1 MMIVRLLSSRHVNNQ
16 SHTLTSETKPYRS
29 FLFMPGHKLE
39 WMLKAPKYGAD
50 ALIFDLDDAVPAASK
65 QDALAHT
72 AAAIDQLH
80 DAKSDLFVRTS
91 PWGDGRLLGDVTAT
105 VRPGLSGIVLSRTVD
120 SGEVR
125 ALDLLLTELEATRG
139 LPTGSVE
146 IVPLC
151 EDAGSLRQAYEILTS
166 SPRVR
171 RVFGVGANAPGGDVN
186 RSVGYEWTEAGL
198 ESLYIAEKLV
208 LDARAAGLSSVITGV
223 VANVL
228 DLDGLRRQ
236 MRFSKQLGANGAQV
250 IHPSHVPIVNE
261 IFSPT
266 AEEIADARALLGTMA
281 AAQQRGDAA
290 AVHNGRMIDL
300 AHARSSLG
308 VLRRAEAF
316 GLAVGEYP
324 RVDV

>member
-1 MMIVRLLSSRHVNNQ
+1 
-16 SHTLTSETKPYRS
+16 
-29 FLFMPGHKLE
+29 MPGHKLD

-65 QDALAHT
+65 PDALTHT
-72 AAAIDQLH
+72 ATAIEQLRG
-80 DAKSDLFVRTS
+80 AKSDVFVRTS
-91 PWGDGRLLGDVTAT
+91 PWGDGRLLGDVTAA
-105 VRPGLSGIVLSRTVD
+105 VRPGLAGIVLSRTVD
-120 SGEVR
+120 AREIR
-125 ALDLLLTELEATRG
+125 ALDLLVTELEATRD
-139 LPTGSVE
+139 LPVGEIE

-151 EDAGSLRQAYEILTS
+151 EDAGSLRQAYDILTS
-166 SPRVR
+166 SQRVR

-186 RSVGYEWTEAGL
+186 RSVGYEWTEAGI

-223 VANVL
+223 VANVA
-228 DLDGLRRQ
+228 DLESLRRQ

-250 IHPSHVPIVNE
+250 IHPSHVPVVNE

-266 AEEIADARALLGTMA
+266 SEELADARALLETMA
-281 AAQQRGDAA
+281 AAQRRGDAA

-300 AHARSSLG
+300 AHARSSLE

-316 GLAVGEYP
+316 GLPVGDYP